1 MLERVFLGPGGIRA
15 GWRLLLFAVLTI
27 ILYIT
32 IQALL
37 AVSGFRWNLANGLSA
52 PMILVSE
59 SVTFLCPL
67 FAAWIMG
74 HVEHKQF
81 SDYGLPAREAFGR
94 RFWLGVGAGLVAL
107 SVLLAAIYLGGGFHG
122 GSLALG
128 ARGVLYFGI
137 LWGVAFLAV
146 GFSEEFLFRGYALAT
161 LAEGLGFW
169 PAAILLSLMFGAVHL
184 SNLGENPTGAISAAM
199 VGLLFC
205 FSFRRTGNLWFAIGL
220 HAAWDYGESFI
231 YSVPDSGVLVRGHL
245 LNSYFQVGA
254 PAWLTGGTVGPEGSV
269 FIFVVL
275 AALFVFVDRMYP
287 EVKFPVR
294 VAADGRD
301 SPPHADAALQ
311 ESETLPGR
319 EWNGTENRED

>member
-1 MLERVFLGPGGIRA
+1 MLERVFLGSGGVRA

-32 IQALL
+32 IQSLL
-37 AVSGFRWNLANGLSA
+37 TISGLHWDLTNGLSA

-67 FAAWIMG
+67 FAALIMG
-74 HVEHKQF
+74 HLEHKQLR
-81 SDYGLPAREAFGR
+81 DYGLPAEGAFGR
-94 RFWLGVGAGLVAL
+94 RFWVGAGIGVVAL
-107 SVLLAAIYLGGGFHG
+107 SVLLAAIYLSGGFHC

-128 ARGVLYFGI
+128 ARGILYFGI

-146 GFSEEFLFRGYALAT
+146 GLSEEFLFRGYALAT
-161 LAEGLGFW
+161 LAEGIGFW
-169 PAAILLSLMFGAVHL
+169 PAAILLSLLFGAVHL
-184 SNLGENPTGAISAAM
+184 SNLGENPTGAISAAV

-231 YSVPDSGVLVRGHL
+231 FSVPDSGVLVRGHL
-245 LNSYFQVGA
+245 LNSYLQVGA
-254 PAWLTGGTVGPEGSV
+254 PAWLTGGAVGPEGSL

-275 AALFVFVDRMYP
+275 GALFVVVDRMYP
-287 EVKFPVR
+287 EVKFPLR
-294 VAADGRD
+294 VETDGHNL
-301 SPPHADAALQ
+301 PPDAGAALQ
-311 ESETLPGR
+311 ESEAFPGR
-319 EWNGTENRED
+319 E